1 MSEANDKGVFA
12 MFGKMMN
19 SYYYGKSGKGDFQ
32 KEDLPHNRWQL
43 FWAMLRVRFASLSR
57 MNLMVLPVFI
67 PLMGVLLVNG
77 LRGMQVLN
85 LAVGF
90 QQSIEQG
97 TELGEEY
104 TEEIIA
110 MFQTAPYYA
119 DGVFNLAAFGR
130 DILQSILMHVMIWLI
145 PCILITGPVEAG
157 IAYVLRNWAR
167 DEHAFIWSDF
177 KDAVKDNWKQGLG
190 ISAITS
196 VMPVIVYISWQ
207 FYGSMAE
214 KSVFYLV
221 PQMLI
226 IILGVLWSLALI
238 FAYPL
243 MVTYQMS
250 FTQLIKNS
258 IVLGIGRLPQS
269 VGIRLLTLVPMALC
283 LALFLFTGVGMYGL
297 LILGGYY
304 ILIGLTLHRFIYASF
319 SNAVFD
325 RFINSR
331 LEGVRV
337 NRGLAEDDEEYE
349 DEEEEHE
356 AGETA
361 EPARDQEEN

>member
-1 MSEANDKGVFA
+1 
-12 MFGKMMN
+12 MN

-43 FWAMLRVRFASLSR
+43 FWAMLRVRLSSLSR

-77 LRGMQVLN
+77 LRCVQVLN

-110 MFQTAPYYA
+110 MFRSAPYFA
-119 DGVFNLAAFGR
+119 DGVFDLAAYSR
-130 DILQSILMHVMIWLI
+130 DILQSILMHTLIWLI

-167 DEHAFIWSDF
+167 DEHAFIWADF
-177 KDAVKDNWKQGLG
+177 KDAVKENWKQGLG

-196 VMPVIVYISWQ
+196 VMPIVVYISWQ

-214 KSVFYLV
+214 RSVFYMV

-226 IILGVLWSLALI
+226 LILGILWSLGLI
-238 FAYPL
+238 YAYFL
-243 MVTYQMS
+243 MVTYRMT
-250 FTQLIKNS
+250 FPQLVKNAV
-258 IVLGIGRLPQS
+258 ILGIGRLPQS
-269 VGIRLLTLVPMALC
+269 IGIRLVTLLPAAIC
-283 LALFLFTGVGMYGL
+283 LLLFLFTGVGMYGVL
-297 LILGGYY
+297 ALGGYY
-304 ILIGLTLHRFIYASF
+304 ILIGITLTRFIFASL

-331 LEGVRV
+331 IEGVRV
-337 NRGLAEDDEEYE
+337 NRGLAEDDDEYE
-349 DEEEEHE
+349 DEEE
-356 AGETA
+356 AKDSA
-361 EPARDQEEN
+361 EPAGGQEES

>member
-1 MSEANDKGVFA
+1 
-12 MFGKMMN
+12 MN

-43 FWAMLRVRFASLSR
+43 FWAMLRVRLSSLSR

-77 LRGMQVLN
+77 LRCVQVLN

-110 MFQTAPYYA
+110 MFRSAPYFA
-119 DGVFNLAAFGR
+119 DGVFDLAAYSR
-130 DILQSILMHVMIWLI
+130 DILQSILMHTLIWLI

-167 DEHAFIWSDF
+167 DEHAFIWADF
-177 KDAVKDNWKQGLG
+177 KDAVKENWKQGLG

-214 KSVFYLV
+214 RSMFYVF

-226 IILGVLWSLALI
+226 LVLGVLWSLGLI
-238 FAYPL
+238 YAYFL
-243 MVTYQMS
+243 MVTYRMT
-250 FTQLIKNS
+250 FTQLVKNAV
-258 IVLGIGRLPQS
+258 ILGIGRLPQS
-269 VGIRLLTLVPMALC
+269 IGIRLLTLLPAAVC
-283 LALFLFTGVGMYGL
+283 LLLFLFTGVGMYGVL
-297 LILGGYY
+297 ALGGYY
-304 ILIGLTLHRFIYASF
+304 ILIGLTLTRFIFASL

-331 LEGVRV
+331 IEGVRV
-337 NRGLAEDDEEYE
+337 NRGLAEDDDEYE
-349 DEEEEHE
+349 DEEE
-356 AGETA
+356 AKDSA
-361 EPARDQEEN
+361 EPAGDQEES